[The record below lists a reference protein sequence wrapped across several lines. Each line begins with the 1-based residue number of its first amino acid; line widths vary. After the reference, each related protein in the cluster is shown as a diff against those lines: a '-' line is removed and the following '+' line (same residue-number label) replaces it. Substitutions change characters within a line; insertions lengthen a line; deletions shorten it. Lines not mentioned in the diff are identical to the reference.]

1 MTRIDANLYGM
12 IRRMYVAE
20 GYSQRHISRVLNVSR
35 KTVRKYCEGACLPK
49 GKKTEPSVYKSEER
63 LAIEKVIEDIYEANK
78 DAPKKQQL
86 NSRIVWEMLLESG
99 YRIGHSTIRRYIR
112 ELRGEKPE
120 IFIPLE
126 FEPGEMIQ
134 IDWGDAYAYISDVKT
149 KVSVFCSVLPYSFGI
164 YCAVFPDK
172 KNASFFTGHVM
183 AFEHFN
189 GVPRYALYDNLRS
202 SVLEG
207 SGENAIKQENF
218 KKLEAHYAFESKFC
232 NIESG
237 NEKGGVENLVSIVR
251 SIAFVP
257 MPRVDDYQQLQEHVT
272 RKCVQYS
279 ENHRIKTRSRNIKD
293 MLEEERPYLMP
304 LPVYPWDPCEEFKVK
319 VHSDLTVRVEN
330 LRYSVPG
337 EYAGMTLTAKV
348 SPFNVDLYKSGELVW
363 KHKKGMHAT
372 DHQYI
377 PEHYLDILLSKPRA
391 IPNAVPIKRGVMPAE
406 MSDFLK
412 LCKEPDKNF
421 HFVDILLLGRK
432 TDADKLLWAVRQ
444 ANLTGSPSYDKVCL
458 YLGMRANG
466 SSDDLNMVDIKTDPV
481 DFELFDRLMEGSE
494 YSNDNDK

>member
-1 MTRIDANLYGM
+1 M
-12 IRRMYVAE
+12 
-20 GYSQRHISRVLNVSR
+20 
-35 KTVRKYCEGACLPK
+35 
-49 GKKTEPSVYKSEER
+49 
-63 LAIEKVIEDIYEANK
+63 
-78 DAPKKQQL
+78 
-86 NSRIVWEMLLESG
+86 
-99 YRIGHSTIRRYIR
+99 
-112 ELRGEKPE
+112 
-120 IFIPLE
+120 
-126 FEPGEMIQ
+126 
-134 IDWGDAYAYISDVKT
+134 
-149 KVSVFCSVLPYSFGI
+149 FGI
-164 YCAVFPDK
+164 TL
-172 KNASFFTGHVM
+172 FFWDLLCGFSGQEKLKLFYRTWH

-257 MPRVDDYQQLQEHVT
+257 MPRVDDYRQLQEHVT

-279 ENHRIKTRSRNIKD
+279 ENHRIKTRPRSIKD

-337 EYAGMTLTAKV
+337 EYAEMTLTAKV

-458 YLGMRANG
+458 YLGMRADG
-466 SSDDLNMVDIKTDPV
+466 SSDDLNMEDIKVDPV